1 MGHVWRATSGSRV
14 RIHGCLVLLLCA
26 LTGCGGG
33 SAPPQP
39 DVEVR
44 ISKLLH
50 LYQAYVQKNQK
61 GPPNEDAL
69 REFGKGLS
77 AKEREDFAIGDDVEN
92 IFTSP
97 RDNQKF
103 VVQYNIKIE
112 PSRAKAFIWEAT
124 GQGGMRFVALTNFYI
139 VQYDEAQLAE
149 AKK

>member
-1 MGHVWRATSGSRV
+1 MGHVWLTMKRSRLGV
-14 RIHGCLVLLLCA
+14 YGCLALFVCA
-26 LTGCGGG
+26 LCGCGGG

-39 DVEVR
+39 DAEVR
-44 ISKLLH
+44 LAKLLH

-61 GPPNEDAL
+61 GPPSEEVL

-77 AKEREDFAIGDDVEN
+77 AKEQEDFAIGDDIEN

-103 VVQYNIKIE
+103 VVQYNTKID
-112 PSRAKAFIWEAT
+112 PSRARAFIWEAT

-139 VQYDEAQLAE
+139 VQYDESQLAE